1 MISLSGKAKVL
12 EKLAIDNSPVL
23 LTAVGVAGVIGTAV
37 LTHRAATKAEIWRRN
52 EIEKRNAEYVDE
64 NARPA
69 ATLIGEVRPISKKE
83 HFQETWKLYIPPV
96 ISGSL
101 TVGSIIM
108 ANRIGTKR
116 AAALAA
122 AYTISE
128 KAYAEYREKV
138 IEKMGE
144 KEHDKIRNEI
154 AQDRVRQMPPSEGNI
169 LMVSGGDHLFM
180 EMYTGRYF
188 RSDIET
194 IRKAVNEVN
203 YKINTH
209 GYASISDFYD
219 LIGLAHTAVSDTLGW
234 TSDKLMDVNFDAVL
248 SEDGQ
253 PCVAIN
259 FMTGPVRDYSRFH

>member
-1 MISLSGKAKVL
+1 MISLSGKAKIL

-23 LTAVGVAGVIGTAV
+23 LTAIGVAGTIGTAI
-37 LTHRAATKAEIWRRN
+37 LTHRAALRAVRI
-52 EIEKRNAEYVDE
+52 IE
-64 NARPA
+64 NAKPFDFNNGSPSEEYTTKDKA
-69 ATLIGEVRPISKKE
+69 KLV
-83 HFQETWKLYIPPV
+83 WKNYIPPV
-96 ISGSL
+96 VSGTA
-101 TVGSIIM
+101 TVAAIIM
-108 ANRIGTKR
+108 ANHIGTKR

-128 KAYAEYREKV
+128 KAYAEYRDKV
-138 IEKMGE
+138 IERIGA
-144 KEHDKIRNEI
+144 KEETNVPNAV
-154 AQDRVRQMPPSEGNI
+154 AQDRVTKTPLTEGNV

-194 IRKAVNEVN
+194 VRKAVNEIN

-219 LIGLAHTAVSDTLGW
+219 EMGLAHTGVSDEMGW

-253 PCVAIN
+253 PCVAIS
-259 FMTGPVRDYSRFH
+259 FMTGPIRDFSRFH

>member
-1 MISLSGKAKVL
+1 MISLAGKMKVL

-23 LTAVGVAGVIGTAV
+23 LTAIGVAGVIGTAV
-37 LTHRAATKAEIWRRN
+37 LTHKAA
-52 EIEKRNAEYVDE
+52 RNAYRRSEHE
-64 NARPA
+64 ERELAMR
-69 ATLIGEVRPISKKE
+69 GEDGLSRKE
-83 HFQETWKLYIPPV
+83 EFKLVYTCYIPPV
-96 ISGSL
+96 ISGGL
-101 TVGSIIM
+101 TIGAIVM

-128 KAYAEYREKV
+128 RAYEEYREKV
-138 IEKMGE
+138 VERLGE
-144 KEHDKIRNEI
+144 KDESKMRNEI
-154 AQDRVRQMPPSEGNI
+154 VEERVRKMPPTESNV
-169 LMVSGGDHLFM
+169 LMIAGGDHLFL
-180 EMYTGRYF
+180 ELYTGRYF

-219 LIGLAHTAVSDTLGW
+219 LIDLPHTAVSDELGW
-234 TSDKLMDVNFDAVL
+234 NSDKLMDINFDAVL

-253 PCVAIN
+253 PCVGIS

>member
-1 MISLSGKAKVL
+1 MISLSGKVKVL

-23 LTAVGVAGVIGTAV
+23 LTAIGVAGTIGTVV
-37 LTHRAATKAEIWRRN
+37 LVHRAATRAEIWRRN
-52 EIEKRNAEYVDE
+52 EI
-64 NARPA
+64 NARNEA
-69 ATLIGEVRPISKKE
+69 SFKGAELHAITKKE
-83 HFQETWKLYIPPV
+83 HVQNTWKLYIPTGL
-96 ISGSL
+96 SGTA
-101 TVGSIIM
+101 TVGAIVM
-108 ANRIGTKR
+108 ANHIGTKR

-128 KAYAEYREKV
+128 KAYVEYREKV
-138 IEKMGE
+138 IERIGE
-144 KEHDKIRNEI
+144 KEEGKVRNEI
-154 AQDRVRQMPPSEGNI
+154 AQDRVRKMPPTEGNV
-169 LMVSGGDHLFM
+169 LMVAGGDHLFI

-209 GYASISDFYD
+209 GYASVSDFYD
-219 LIGLAHTAVSDTLGW
+219 LIGLAHTGVSDEMGW
-234 TSDKLMDVNFDAVL
+234 TSDKLMDVNYDAVL

-259 FMTGPVRDYSRFH
+259 FMTGPVRDFSRFH